1 MWRGRPGEPG
11 WVPGCLSE
19 DCTGSVVR
27 RGKQRQRPTCVTALV
42 RDTKQGTH
50 TGMLQPLKF
59 FKSEDEEK
67 LPRPAALSLDYP
79 LAFP

>member
-1 MWRGRPGEPG
+1 M
-11 WVPGCLSE
+11 
-19 DCTGSVVR
+19 
-27 RGKQRQRPTCVTALV
+27 CVTALV
-42 RDTKQGTH
+42 RDVKQGTH